1 MDRRRVDTHE
11 CQPFEPVGG
20 ARSQG
25 ASDGENNRCGSKSLI
40 WTHLVVSDWR
50 CEKLRL
56 LPGPPR
62 TLVLTE
68 ISRGL
73 PNTRDLARA
82 FRLAFSLHQEKGPLS
97 GNLGPCVSGLEKTFP
112 GARA

>member
-1 MDRRRVDTHE
+1 MPLITVWLEVRV
-11 CQPFEPVGG
+11 
-20 ARSQG
+20 
-25 ASDGENNRCGSKSLI
+25 
-40 WTHLVVSDWR
+40 
-50 CEKLRL
+50 

-112 GARA
+112 GVHVPARDLGDRVLSTGGPTRQGHRRGGQLQYRVAVAPR

>member
-1 MDRRRVDTHE
+1 
-11 CQPFEPVGG
+11 
-20 ARSQG
+20 
-25 ASDGENNRCGSKSLI
+25 
-40 WTHLVVSDWR
+40 
-50 CEKLRL
+50 
-56 LPGPPR
+56 
-62 TLVLTE
+62 VLTE

>member
-1 MDRRRVDTHE
+1 MKIIENTLFLPRSRSFLPLITVWLEVRV
-11 CQPFEPVGG
+11 
-20 ARSQG
+20 
-25 ASDGENNRCGSKSLI
+25 
-40 WTHLVVSDWR
+40 
-50 CEKLRL
+50 

-97 GNLGPCVSGLEKTFP
+97 GNLGPCVSGLEKAFP